1 MNIFALDYD
10 PVKAAL
16 YHNDKHCV
24 KMVTEYAQ
32 LLSIAH
38 HLNGS
43 GCNEMCKI
51 THVMHPCSVWTR
63 LTRANYEW
71 LNELYHETAKQYQAR
86 YNRIH
91 EGFSK
96 YEKYLRKP
104 PAKLKGPITTF
115 ALAMPDQYKH
125 PDPVEAYRAFYIG
138 EKAHFAKWRSP
149 STIPY
154 WFQEK

>member
-10 PVKAAL
+10 PAKAAEF
-16 YHNDKHCV
+16 HCDVHCV

-38 HLNGS
+38 HLNNS
-43 GCNEMCKI
+43 GRVEMCKI
-51 THVMHPCSVWTR
+51 THSMHPCSVWTR

-71 LNELYHETAKQYQAR
+71 LNDLYHETAKQYQTR

-91 EGFSK
+91 AGFSK

-104 PAKLKGPITTF
+104 PSKLHGPMTTF
-115 ALAMPDQYKH
+115 ALAMPDQYKRL
-125 PDPVEAYRAFYIG
+125 DPVEAYRAFYIG
-138 EKAHFAKWRSP
+138 EKAYFAKWRLP

-154 WFQEK
+154 WFKEK